1 MHQLFHGATIFT
13 TLEVILER
21 IYRLGGINLSEHS
34 TKFLTSLMLQVAGA
48 TLVDLMLGRGS
59 SCTLVEGS

>member
-1 MHQLFHGATIFT
+1 M

-21 IYRLGGINLSEHS
+21 IYRLGGINPSEYS

-48 TLVDLMLGRGS
+48 TLVDLTLGRGS
-59 SCTLVEGS
+59 SGTLVEGS